1 MSTPTPIPDVTDDQL
16 ISKYVEYLNV
26 FSKFPRSRDTIN
38 LRNYILS
45 VYNSKKTYYTR
56 SKTLDIHKKSF
67 EIYKNLEIKNN
78 KMMVLKRLYYGYLKF
93 DYISK
98 MQNNLRV
105 QQMFREY
112 SNNSLKQYNTFK
124 TINMIDKASEA
135 IVKNES
141 IIDLLVLIQRD
152 INILM
157 KNNTVDTTRLNKEN
171 KVTKKQQILN
181 KINKDSDL
189 LNNISILLNTK
200 LGENPSISKSDI
212 DKKAKD
218 ASYIL
223 REYYEEEKNLQCV
236 GIC

>member
-1 MSTPTPIPDVTDDQL
+1 
-16 ISKYVEYLNV
+16 
-26 FSKFPRSRDTIN
+26 
-38 LRNYILS
+38 
-45 VYNSKKTYYTR
+45 
-56 SKTLDIHKKSF
+56 
-67 EIYKNLEIKNN
+67 
-78 KMMVLKRLYYGYLKF
+78 MVLKRLYYGYLKF

-171 KVTKKQQILN
+171 KVTQKQQILN

>member
-1 MSTPTPIPDVTDDQL
+1 
-16 ISKYVEYLNV
+16 
-26 FSKFPRSRDTIN
+26 
-38 LRNYILS
+38 
-45 VYNSKKTYYTR
+45 
-56 SKTLDIHKKSF
+56 
-67 EIYKNLEIKNN
+67 
-78 KMMVLKRLYYGYLKF
+78 
-93 DYISK
+93 
-98 MQNNLRV
+98 
-105 QQMFREY
+105 
-112 SNNSLKQYNTFK
+112 
-124 TINMIDKASEA
+124 MIDEASEA